1 MPQDERDYSPAALE
15 TLRTASRHVGYLI
28 NEDCDLKPATAF
40 AGNRFMRSE
49 RRRPA
54 IMRSLAAKERL
65 AERSRK
71 AVSAACGKEKK
82 L

>member
-49 RRRPA
+49 RRPA
-54 IMRSLAAKERL
+54 IMRCLAAKERL

-71 AVSAACGKEKK
+71 AGSAACGKEKK